1 MSFECSICKK
11 VCKSKGGLTKHYN
24 ICKLKKE
31 TEQKVKEEEIQI
43 ENKEV
48 IKEEIQIE
56 NKIINEEK
64 LEVENKEVIKGV
76 EKEIKPYVKRWW
88 EEEDDD
94 EENISSFN
102 NLEINNKI
110 NNSDNSESDDSED
123 YNNYTTTYNSSD
135 LSNDINNEVYRILK
149 STQDSIEHLNKLHG
163 LNINLLEGF
172 NN

>member
-1 MSFECSICKK
+1 MSFECSICQK

-43 ENKEV
+43 ENK
-48 IKEEIQIE
+48 
-56 NKIINEEK
+56 IINEEK
-64 LEVENKEVIKGV
+64 LEVEIKEV

-88 EEEDDD
+88 EDEDDE

-102 NLEINNKI
+102 NLDINNKI
-110 NNSDNSESDDSED
+110 NNSDESDSEDSED
-123 YNNYTTTYNSSD
+123 YNNYTSTYNSCE